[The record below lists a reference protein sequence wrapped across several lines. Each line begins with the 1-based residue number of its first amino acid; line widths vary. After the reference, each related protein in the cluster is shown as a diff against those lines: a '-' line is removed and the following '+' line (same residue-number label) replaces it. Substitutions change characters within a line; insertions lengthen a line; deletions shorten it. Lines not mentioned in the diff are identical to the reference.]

1 MTSMTSTGPM
11 ANSVFV
17 IAPHNRYPVTL
28 GGMTQVPVY
37 PFNQT
42 QVHPVPGNAHG
53 LELPT
58 YMQPA
63 QRTLREGKVL
73 GAIQILIG
81 LVHIGLG
88 SILGTI
94 VSTYYIPVSLAGGY
108 PFWGGIWFII
118 TGSLTVS
125 SEVQPNSPCLL
136 KGSLGLN
143 IISAVCSLVG
153 IALFITDMSVNSAR
167 FYPNYYP
174 YYGVAPGIGTSAV
187 LFIFSLLEF
196 SIACTCTQ
204 FGCQLVQHSQN
215 NGTVV
220 MPPTIYV
227 TNPMVIPEPGNSPPP
242 YSG

>member
-17 IAPHNRYPVTL
+17 TAPHNRYPATL

-42 QVHPVPGNAHG
+42 QAHPVPGNAHG

-73 GAIQILIG
+73 G
-81 LVHIGLG
+81 
-88 SILGTI
+88 
-94 VSTYYIPVSLAGGY
+94 
-108 PFWGGIWFII
+108 FII

-125 SEVQPNSPCLL
+125 SEVQPNSSCLL

-143 IISAVCSLVG
+143 IISAIYSLVG
-153 IALFITDMSVNSAR
+153 IALFITDMSVNSTR
-167 FYPNYYP
+167 FYPPHYYP
-174 YYGVAPGIGTSAV
+174 YYGVATGIGTSAV

-196 SIACTCTQ
+196 SIACTCAH

-227 TNPMVIPEPGNSPPP
+227 TNPMVIPEPGNSRPP
-242 YSG
+242 YSREFQGSH